1 MIDTRLTRQFGL
13 TCPVVLAPM
22 HRVAGGRLA
31 AAVTRAGGLGL
42 IGGGDCDPEWIEAQ
56 FHEAGEEAVGCGLTT
71 SRLAETP
78 DVLDR
83 VLEHRPRAVYLAHG
97 DPRPFAARISQAG
110 ARLICQIQDLE
121 AARLAIEADAAVIVA
136 QGNAAGGSIGQ
147 RSTMTLVPE
156 LADILYRE
164 AHDTLLLA
172 AGGIAD
178 SRGLAAAIVM
188 GADGVVMGTRLWASK
203 EALVHPDHL
212 TAVLNATGDDTVRVQ
227 AAAGLQDMRVLKNT
241 DEAAVGEGIGVIHS
255 APPVEDVLNSI
266 ARKAERLLTHVQR
279 KVIC

>member
-42 IGGGDCDPEWIEAQ
+42 IGGSDCDLEWIKTQ
-56 FHEAGEEAVGCGLTT
+56 FHEAGDEAVGCGLTT

-78 DVLDR
+78 DVLDW
-83 VLEHRPRAVYLAHG
+83 VLARRPRAIYLAHG

-110 ARLICQIQDLE
+110 ALLICQIQDLE
-121 AARLAIEADAAVIVA
+121 AARLAIEADATVIVA

-156 LADILYRE
+156 LADLLYRE

-172 AGGIAD
+172 AGGITD

-188 GADGVVMGTRLWASK
+188 GADGVAMGTRLWASHQ
-203 EALVHPDHL
+203 ALVHPDHL
-212 TAVLNATGDDTVRVQ
+212 KAVLKATGDDTVRIQ
-227 AAAGLQDMRVLKNT
+227 ATAGLPDMRVLKNI
-241 DEAAVGEGIGVIHS
+241 DEAAVGEGVGVIHS
-255 APPVEDVLNSI
+255 APPVEDVLNTI
-266 ARKAERLLTHVQR
+266 TRKAERLLSHVRR